1 MITVRSLLQAL
12 QAVRGTRLVA
22 SGAWIA
28 LCMLVWGLSGCGK
41 SAAPEVGGTAK
52 VTSATPIF
60 RHVDITG
67 APYAQALTG
76 LTDPQGQARSLAD
89 WRGKAVLI
97 FFGYTRCPD
106 VCPTTLQDA
115 AEVARL
121 LGPQADRFQVVFV
134 TLDPARDT
142 PDVLEPYV
150 KSFNPSF
157 LALRGDDASTR
168 QVAQHFKVFF
178 ERVEGKSPG
187 NETFDHTAASFVFD
201 PEGRVRLYV
210 RGGQGPEALTHD
222 VRQLLL

>member
-1 MITVRSLLQAL
+1 VITVRSRL
-12 QAVRGTRLVA
+12 QAVGNSRLVA
-22 SGAWIA
+22 SWVWMG
-28 LCMLVWGLSGCGK
+28 LCAFVWNLSGCSK
-41 SAAPEVGGTAK
+41 SVAPEAGGTSKAA
-52 VTSATPIF
+52 SATPVF

-76 LTDPQGQARSLAD
+76 LADPQGQARSLAD
-89 WRGKAVLI
+89 WRGKAVLV

-134 TLDPARDT
+134 TLDPVRDT
-142 PDVLEPYV
+142 PNVLDPYV

-157 LALRGDDASTR
+157 VALRGDDASTR

-210 RGGQGPEALTHD
+210 RGGQGPEALAHD

>member
-1 MITVRSLLQAL
+1 MTVRSRLQAL
-12 QAVRGTRLVA
+12 QAVAGIRLPTA
-22 SGAWIA
+22 GAWIA
-28 LCMLVWGLSGCGK
+28 LCMLLWGLSGCGK
-41 SAAPEVGGTAK
+41 SAAPEVGGAVK
-52 VTSATPIF
+52 ATSATPVF

-67 APYAQALTG
+67 APYAQALAG
-76 LTDPQGQARSLAD
+76 LADPQGQTRSLAD
-89 WRGKAVLI
+89 WRGKAVLV

-106 VCPTTLQDA
+106 VCPTTLQEA
-115 AEVARL
+115 AQVAQL

-142 PDVLEPYV
+142 PDVLEAYV
-150 KSFNPSF
+150 KSFNPNF

-187 NETFDHTAASFVFD
+187 NETFDHTAASFIFD

-210 RGGQGPEALTHD
+210 RGGQGPEALAHD
-222 VRQLLL
+222 VRQMLL

>member
-1 MITVRSLLQAL
+1 VITVRSRL
-12 QAVRGTRLVA
+12 QAVGNSRLVA
-22 SGAWIA
+22 SWVWMG
-28 LCMLVWGLSGCGK
+28 LCAFVWNLSGCSK
-41 SAAPEVGGTAK
+41 SVAPEAGGTAK
-52 VTSATPIF
+52 AASATPVF

-67 APYAQALTG
+67 APYAQVLTG
-76 LTDPQGQARSLAD
+76 LADPQGQARSLAD
-89 WRGKAVLI
+89 WRGKAVLV

-134 TLDPARDT
+134 TLDPVRDT
-142 PDVLEPYV
+142 PNVLDPYV

-157 LALRGDDASTR
+157 VALRGDDASTR

-210 RGGQGPEALTHD
+210 RGGQGPEALAHD

>member
-1 MITVRSLLQAL
+1 MITVRSRL
-12 QAVRGTRLVA
+12 QAVGNSRLVA
-22 SGAWIA
+22 SWVWMG
-28 LCMLVWGLSGCGK
+28 LCAFVWNLSGCSK
-41 SAAPEVGGTAK
+41 SVAPEAGGTSKAA
-52 VTSATPIF
+52 SATPVF

-76 LTDPQGQARSLAD
+76 LADPQGQARSLAD
-89 WRGKAVLI
+89 WRGKAVLV

-134 TLDPARDT
+134 TLDPVRDT
-142 PDVLEPYV
+142 PNVLDPYV

-157 LALRGDDASTR
+157 VALRGDDASTR

-210 RGGQGPEALTHD
+210 RGGQGPEALAHD
-222 VRQLLL
+222 VRRLLL

>member
-1 MITVRSLLQAL
+1 MITVRSRL
-12 QAVRGTRLVA
+12 QAVGNSRLVA
-22 SGAWIA
+22 SWVWMG
-28 LCMLVWGLSGCGK
+28 LCAFVWNLSGCSK
-41 SAAPEVGGTAK
+41 SVAPEAGGTSKAA
-52 VTSATPIF
+52 SATPVF

-76 LTDPQGQARSLAD
+76 LADPQGQARSLAD
-89 WRGKAVLI
+89 WRGKAVLV

-142 PDVLEPYV
+142 PNVLEPYV

-157 LALRGDDASTR
+157 IALRGDDASTR

-210 RGGQGPEALTHD
+210 RGGQGPEALAHD

>member
-1 MITVRSLLQAL
+1 MITVRSRL
-12 QAVRGTRLVA
+12 QAVGNSRLVA
-22 SGAWIA
+22 SWVWMG
-28 LCMLVWGLSGCGK
+28 LCALVWNLSGCSK
-41 SAAPEVGGTAK
+41 SVAPEAGGTSKAA
-52 VTSATPIF
+52 SATPVF

-76 LTDPQGQARSLAD
+76 LADPQGQARSLAD
-89 WRGKAVLI
+89 WRGKAVLV

-134 TLDPARDT
+134 TLDPVRDT
-142 PDVLEPYV
+142 PNVLDPYV

-157 LALRGDDASTR
+157 VALRGDDASTR

-178 ERVEGKSPG
+178 ERVQGKSPG

-210 RGGQGPEALTHD
+210 RGGQGPEALAHD

>member
-1 MITVRSLLQAL
+1 MITVRSRL
-12 QAVRGTRLVA
+12 QAVGNSRLVA
-22 SGAWIA
+22 SWVWMG
-28 LCMLVWGLSGCGK
+28 LCAFVWNLSGCSK
-41 SAAPEVGGTAK
+41 SVAPEAGGTSKAA
-52 VTSATPIF
+52 SATPVF

-76 LTDPQGQARSLAD
+76 LADPQGQARSLAD
-89 WRGKAVLI
+89 WRGKAVLV

-134 TLDPARDT
+134 TLDPVRDT
-142 PDVLEPYV
+142 PNVLDPYV

-157 LALRGDDASTR
+157 IALRGDDASTR

-210 RGGQGPEALTHD
+210 RGGQGPEALAHD

>member
-1 MITVRSLLQAL
+1 MITVRSRL
-12 QAVRGTRLVA
+12 QAVGNSRLVA
-22 SGAWIA
+22 SWVWMGLFA
-28 LCMLVWGLSGCGK
+28 LVWNLSGCSK
-41 SAAPEVGGTAK
+41 SVAPEAGGTSKAA
-52 VTSATPIF
+52 SATPVF

-76 LTDPQGQARSLAD
+76 LADPQGQARSLAD
-89 WRGKAVLI
+89 WRGKAVLV

-134 TLDPARDT
+134 TLDPVRDT
-142 PDVLEPYV
+142 PNVLDPYV

-157 LALRGDDASTR
+157 VALRGDDASTR

-178 ERVEGKSPG
+178 ERVQGKSPG

-210 RGGQGPEALTHD
+210 RGGQGPEALAHD

>member
-1 MITVRSLLQAL
+1 MITVRSRL
-12 QAVRGTRLVA
+12 QAVGNSRLVA
-22 SGAWIA
+22 SWVWMG
-28 LCMLVWGLSGCGK
+28 LCAFVWNLSGCSK
-41 SAAPEVGGTAK
+41 SVAPEAGGTSKAA
-52 VTSATPIF
+52 SATPVF

-76 LTDPQGQARSLAD
+76 LADPQGQARSLAD
-89 WRGKAVLI
+89 WRGKAVLV

-134 TLDPARDT
+134 TLDPVRDT
-142 PDVLEPYV
+142 PNVLDPYV

-157 LALRGDDASTR
+157 VALRGDDASTR

-210 RGGQGPEALTHD
+210 RGGQGPEALAHD

>member
-1 MITVRSLLQAL
+1 MITVRSRL
-12 QAVRGTRLVA
+12 QAVGNSRLVA
-22 SGAWIA
+22 SWVWMG
-28 LCMLVWGLSGCGK
+28 LCAFVWNLSGCSK
-41 SAAPEVGGTAK
+41 SVAPEAGGTSKAA
-52 VTSATPIF
+52 SATPVF

-67 APYAQALTG
+67 APYAQVLTG
-76 LTDPQGQARSLAD
+76 LADPQGQARSLAD
-89 WRGKAVLI
+89 WRGKAVLV

-134 TLDPARDT
+134 TLDPVRDT
-142 PDVLEPYV
+142 PNVLDPYV

-157 LALRGDDASTR
+157 VALRGDDASTR

-210 RGGQGPEALTHD
+210 RGGQGPEALAHD

>member
-1 MITVRSLLQAL
+1 
-12 QAVRGTRLVA
+12 
-22 SGAWIA
+22 
-28 LCMLVWGLSGCGK
+28 MLVWGLSGCGK

-76 LTDPQGQARSLAD
+76 LTDSQGQARSLAEL
-89 WRGKAVLI
+89 RGKAVLI

>member
-1 MITVRSLLQAL
+1 
-12 QAVRGTRLVA
+12 
-22 SGAWIA
+22 
-28 LCMLVWGLSGCGK
+28 MLVWGLSGCGK

-76 LTDPQGQARSLAD
+76 LTDSQGQARSLAEL
-89 WRGKAVLI
+89 RGKAVLI

-187 NETFDHTAASFVFD
+187 NETFDHTAASFIFD

>member
-1 MITVRSLLQAL
+1 VITVRSRL
-12 QAVRGTRLVA
+12 QAVGNSRLVA
-22 SGAWIA
+22 SWVWMG
-28 LCMLVWGLSGCGK
+28 LCALVWNLSGCSK
-41 SAAPEVGGTAK
+41 SVAPEAGGTSKAA
-52 VTSATPIF
+52 SATPVF

-76 LTDPQGQARSLAD
+76 LADPQGQARSLAD
-89 WRGKAVLI
+89 WRGKAVLV

-134 TLDPARDT
+134 TLDPVRDT
-142 PDVLEPYV
+142 PNVLDPYV

-157 LALRGDDASTR
+157 VALRGDDASTR

-210 RGGQGPEALTHD
+210 RGGQGPEALAHD

>member
-1 MITVRSLLQAL
+1 MITVRSRL
-12 QAVRGTRLVA
+12 QAVGNSRLVA
-22 SGAWIA
+22 SWVWMGLFA
-28 LCMLVWGLSGCGK
+28 LVWNLSGCSK
-41 SAAPEVGGTAK
+41 SVAPEAGGTSKAA
-52 VTSATPIF
+52 SATPVF

-76 LTDPQGQARSLAD
+76 LADPQGQARSLAD
-89 WRGKAVLI
+89 WRGKAVLV

-134 TLDPARDT
+134 TLDPVRDT
-142 PDVLEPYV
+142 PNVLDPYV
-150 KSFNPSF
+150 KSFHPSF
-157 LALRGDDASTR
+157 VALRGDDASTR

-178 ERVEGKSPG
+178 ERVQGKSPG

-210 RGGQGPEALTHD
+210 RGGQGPEALAHD

>member
-1 MITVRSLLQAL
+1 MVLCAL
-12 QAVRGTRLVA
+12 VL
-22 SGAWIA
+22 
-28 LCMLVWGLSGCGK
+28 GLSGCSK
-41 SAAPEVGGTAK
+41 ST
-52 VTSATPIF
+52 TPTTPTF

-76 LTDPQGQARSLAD
+76 LADPQGRTRSLTD
-89 WRGKAVLI
+89 WRGKAVLV

-106 VCPTTLQDA
+106 ICPTTLQDA

-142 PDVLEPYV
+142 PEVLEPYV

-157 LALRGDDASTR
+157 VALRGDDVSTR
-168 QVAQHFKVFF
+168 KAAKDFKIFF
-178 ERVEGKSPG
+178 ERVEGKLPG
-187 NETFDHTAASFVFD
+187 NETFDHTAASFIFD

-210 RGGQGPEALTHD
+210 RGGQGPEALAHD

>member
-1 MITVRSLLQAL
+1 L
-12 QAVRGTRLVA
+12 QAVMASRLMA
-22 SGAWIA
+22 AGSWIILSA
-28 LCMLVWGLSGCGK
+28 LVWGLAGCGK
-41 SAAPEVGGTAK
+41 S
-52 VTSATPIF
+52 TSPVF

-76 LTDPQGQARSLAD
+76 LADPQGRARSLTD
-89 WRGKAVLI
+89 WRGKAVLV

-106 VCPTTLQDA
+106 ICPTTLQDA
-115 AEVARL
+115 AEVTRL

-142 PDVLEPYV
+142 PDVLEAYV
-150 KSFNPSF
+150 KAFNPSF
-157 LALRGDDASTR
+157 VALRGDDASTR
-168 QVAQHFKVFF
+168 MAAKDFKVFF

-187 NETFDHTAASFVFD
+187 SETFDHTAASFIFD

-210 RGGQGPEALTHD
+210 RGGQGPEALAHD

>member
-1 MITVRSLLQAL
+1 MITVRSRL
-12 QAVRGTRLVA
+12 QAVGNSRLVA
-22 SGAWIA
+22 SWVWMG
-28 LCMLVWGLSGCGK
+28 LCALVWNLSGCSK
-41 SAAPEVGGTAK
+41 SVAPEAGGTSKAA
-52 VTSATPIF
+52 SATPVF

-76 LTDPQGQARSLAD
+76 LADPQGQARSLAD
-89 WRGKAVLI
+89 WRGKAVLV

-142 PDVLEPYV
+142 PNVLEPYV

-157 LALRGDDASTR
+157 IALRGDDASTR

-210 RGGQGPEALTHD
+210 RGGQGPEALAHD

>member
-1 MITVRSLLQAL
+1 VITVRSRL
-12 QAVRGTRLVA
+12 QAVGNSRLVA
-22 SGAWIA
+22 SWVWMG
-28 LCMLVWGLSGCGK
+28 LCALVWNLSGCSK
-41 SAAPEVGGTAK
+41 SVAPEAVGTSKAA
-52 VTSATPIF
+52 SATPVF

-76 LTDPQGQARSLAD
+76 LADPQGQARSLAD
-89 WRGKAVLI
+89 WRGKAVLV

-142 PDVLEPYV
+142 PNVLDPYV

-157 LALRGDDASTR
+157 VALRGDDASTR

-210 RGGQGPEALTHD
+210 RGGQGPEALAHD

>member
-1 MITVRSLLQAL
+1 MITVRSRL
-12 QAVRGTRLVA
+12 QAVGNSRLVA
-22 SGAWIA
+22 SWVWMV
-28 LCMLVWGLSGCGK
+28 LCSLVWNLSGCSK
-41 SAAPEVGGTAK
+41 SVAPEAGGTSKAA
-52 VTSATPIF
+52 SATPVF

-76 LTDPQGQARSLAD
+76 LADPQGQARSLAD
-89 WRGKAVLI
+89 WRGKAVLV

-134 TLDPARDT
+134 TLDPVRDT
-142 PDVLEPYV
+142 PNVLDPYV

-157 LALRGDDASTR
+157 VALRGDDASTR

-210 RGGQGPEALTHD
+210 RGGQGPEALAHD